1 MSHHNNGERFAA
13 SDVEYNIITTLS
25 NLLQAEQVLRQY
37 AEDAQEA
44 GNSEV
49 AALFNEIEQS
59 NNQYSGRLMD
69 QLHKLIH

>member
-1 MSHHNNGERFAA
+1 MSQNTSGERFAA

-37 AEDAQEA
+37 AQDAEEA
-44 GNSEV
+44 GNSDV
-49 AALFNEIEQS
+49 AAIFNDIEQS
-59 NNQYSGRLMD
+59 NNQFSGRLME